1 MLETYFYIKRLK
13 FSILV
18 TALFFVLTHIP
29 QEMIPPT
36 LRKGGIDKLEHVLA
50 YGVIT
55 LLFLIS
61 IRNSPT
67 IRSALLLL
75 VAISVIGAFDEIT
88 QIFVGRTAS
97 VTDFIADIVGILCVL
112 LLSAVIRL

>member
-1 MLETYFYIKRLK
+1 MFETYFYIKRLK
-13 FSILV
+13 ISILV

-36 LRKGGIDKLEHVLA
+36 LRKGGIDKLEHALA

-61 IRNSPT
+61 IRTSLT

-75 VAISVIGAFDEIT
+75 LAVSFIGAFDELT
-88 QIFVGRTAS
+88 QTFVNRTAS
-97 VTDFIADIVGILCVL
+97 VNDLIADIAGILCVL
-112 LLSAVIRL
+112 LFSAVIRL

>member
-1 MLETYFYIKRLK
+1 MLETYFYTKRLK
-13 FSILV
+13 ITILV
-18 TALFFVLTHIP
+18 TALLFILTHIP

-36 LRKGGIDKLEHVLA
+36 LRKGGIDKLEHALA

-61 IRNSPT
+61 IRTSLT

-75 VAISVIGAFDEIT
+75 VAVSVIGIFDELT
-88 QIFVGRTAS
+88 QTFVNRTAS
-97 VTDFIADIVGILCVL
+97 VNDLIANIVGILCVL
-112 LLSAVIRL
+112 LISAVIRL